1 MYRIFLMA
9 ASLAM
14 SACSSTVPG
23 AAPAQPQAAVPTVG
37 MANPASV
44 HCTRLGGR
52 PVIDNTPKGQVGMC
66 HLPDGSVQEEW
77 ALYRRDHR

>member
-1 MYRIFLMA
+1 MYKIFFMA
-9 ASLAM
+9 ACLAVT
-14 SACSSTVPG
+14 ACGTS
-23 AAPAQPQAAVPTVG
+23 APAASPAVG

-44 HCTRLGGR
+44 HCARLGGR
-52 PVIDNTPKGQVGMC
+52 LVIEGTARGQVGMC

>member
-1 MYRIFLMA
+1 MYKIFFMA
-9 ASLAM
+9 ACLAVTACGT
-14 SACSSTVPG
+14 SAPG
-23 AAPAQPQAAVPTVG
+23 PAPASAPAASPAVG

-44 HCTRLGGR
+44 HCARLGGR
-52 PVIDNTPKGQVGMC
+52 LVIEGTARGQVGMC

>member
-1 MYRIFLMA
+1 MYKIFFMA
-9 ASLAM
+9 ACLAVTACGT
-14 SACSSTVPG
+14 SAPG
-23 AAPAQPQAAVPTVG
+23 PAPAVSPAVG

-44 HCTRLGGR
+44 YCARLGGR
-52 PVIDNTPKGQVGMC
+52 LVIEGTARGQVGMC